1 MGKSKDYTNQYGEY
15 IPECFTKPQMINIS
29 HEGLSR
35 TAIFNAVEQSLER
48 LQTSYIDVLHIH
60 RYDESVP
67 PEETMRQ

>member
-1 MGKSKDYTNQYGEY
+1 
-15 IPECFTKPQMINIS
+15 MINIS